1 MLQLCLKA
9 LRDGH
14 GAWLDRKARDRRDNA
29 LVVEPGIFVDR
40 AIAHWPSE
48 FVVYGDDLILWV
60 GRSGDD
66 IQQDVR
72 ISLLSSGGYSGFLYE
87 NQKEWLSGDLDLP
100 RIHTNEL
107 RSGHG
112 ESGLA
117 TSIESVALDV
127 AAIEREFDEPLSCLC
142 TPYRVPEELRPNGV
156 SYLGQERLQTYLKT
170 LAETIRDREMT
181 LSAFRPGGL
190 VATSLAVWEPMLSV
204 IFLGLRTGREPDA
217 IVECLQGFDMAGKRG
232 AIEELVQRAHRR
244 FRGADSGQAA
254 AGMRQRLAVLRRRW
268 AGTIRNAN
276 PIAVAVLGMTA
287 FAGWIDASWAWV
299 IVGAGLRSV
308 DRWPSWR
315 KSLAAARHI
324 DTEIG
329 PPASFRAGIGL
340 LVAAGVLGTTLLCA
354 LVFALGRGV
363 ALVWGLHAG

>member
-107 RSGHG
+107 RSGDRTRVRR
-112 ESGLA
+112 A
-117 TSIESVALDV
+117 TIMSMHAL
-127 AAIEREFDEPLSCLC
+127 
-142 TPYRVPEELRPNGV
+142 
-156 SYLGQERLQTYLKT
+156 
-170 LAETIRDREMT
+170 
-181 LSAFRPGGL
+181 
-190 VATSLAVWEPMLSV
+190 
-204 IFLGLRTGREPDA
+204 
-217 IVECLQGFDMAGKRG
+217 
-232 AIEELVQRAHRR
+232 
-244 FRGADSGQAA
+244 
-254 AGMRQRLAVLRRRW
+254 
-268 AGTIRNAN
+268 
-276 PIAVAVLGMTA
+276 
-287 FAGWIDASWAWV
+287 
-299 IVGAGLRSV
+299 
-308 DRWPSWR
+308 
-315 KSLAAARHI
+315 
-324 DTEIG
+324 
-329 PPASFRAGIGL
+329 
-340 LVAAGVLGTTLLCA
+340 
-354 LVFALGRGV
+354 
-363 ALVWGLHAG
+363 